1 MLVIAYIHEYSHTV
15 MYCMWTSGP
24 HVGMFI
30 DVSCMRCTVSV
41 YVVVQYIDAFH
52 TCIAAAQ
59 YAVRIDAYACKYDI
73 VYA

>member
-24 HVGMFI
+24 HVDMFI

-52 TCIAAAQ
+52 TCIAASAAQ
-59 YAVRIDAYACKYDI
+59 YAVRIDAYACTHAY
-73 VYA
+73 V